1 MLLYYIFQNEKKTLA
16 AKCSPSFSLEIKD
29 QRAAIGESVKFICK
43 FAGTP
48 TPGNFFKYISVKE
61 KRENSNNFHI
71 FDKNTKTINKIEEIT
86 WYHNNKI
93 IQKNE
98 NIKIDIDLERY
109 ESTFTIVS
117 VSQENEGFYMC
128 KAVNEISSNE
138 TRAKFSLCSTATTV
152 TTETT
157 KKIDT
162 TSVKKTDT
170 TKTKKVKK
178 VVQRKTADSVAAKM
192 HKTVIDIQ
200 PQTVEDVSIKGKS
213 ASSTTTTSSAS
224 AALTICK
231 TTDVREEENIEVH
244 EETEE
249 IHVKIYKELLSE
261 KDIEQFKIA
270 DEINEI
276 LEMIEADKFGTGE
289 QPLRE
294 LATIGFL
301 VQRGIT
307 ISEITHL
314 YNADS
319 FPALK
324 NPESQSA
331 LVQLVEREGHA
342 QLISEVI
349 TEETVQDEQLLA
361 ATVGFRAFLRMI
373 EQRHITI
380 EEVITNFRHE
390 DFIAQEWKLGEAKER
405 SVELSEERSLTGS
418 KEILSSG

>member
-1 MLLYYIFQNEKKTLA
+1 MNQLNLYANLLAHQHQVIFFIYFCKTIREKIQL
-16 AKCSPSFSLEIKD
+16 I
-29 QRAAIGESVKFICK
+29 FIYTYWK
-43 FAGTP
+43 
-48 TPGNFFKYISVKE
+48 
-61 KRENSNNFHI
+61 
-71 FDKNTKTINKIEEIT
+71 KNTKIIKIKEIT
-86 WYHNNKI
+86 WYHNNKLI
-93 IQKNE
+93 PKNE

-109 ESTFTIVS
+109 ESTCSIVS

-128 KAVNEISSNE
+128 KAVNEISTNE
-138 TRAKFSLCSTATTV
+138 TRAKFSLCSTATTEV
-152 TTETT
+152 T
-157 KKIDT
+157 KKVDT
-162 TSVKKTDT
+162 TAVKKTDT
-170 TKTKKVKK
+170 TTKSKKVKK
-178 VVQRKTADSVAAKM
+178 VVQRKTTDSAAAKT
-192 HKTVIDIQ
+192 HKTIIDIQ
-200 PQTVEDVSIKGKS
+200 PQMIEDVSVKEKS
-213 ASSTTTTSSAS
+213 FLSTTTKTSSAS
-224 AALTICK
+224 AALTISK
-231 TTDVREEENIEVH
+231 TMDVRQDENIEVH

-390 DFIAQEWKLGEAKER
+390 DFIAQEWKMGEAREKI
-405 SVELSEERSLTGS
+405 VELSEQRSLTSS